1 LAVLQRD
8 DESLAPRARIL
19 AGLAVTLT
27 ARPWALTA
35 EAVADARRQGLDEE
49 QIEAAIGVISLFN
62 YFTRVADATGIEFDY
77 PTALPAFEPDLGQ
90 VTAARPDRPVSLS
103 RPAGSRRRPEA
114 EGLRAAW
121 ASWRA
126 YVLEADQPISQRER
140 RLLAA
145 VAAEE
150 AADWAGA
157 EALNGVR
164 SGPDGD
170 DQLIGFARKLS
181 RQPWAM
187 GEADL
192 DRLRSLG
199 YSDEAVLHVIS
210 VVAHQNADSRLVL
223 GLGATRDK
231 SRSLRRTEHGSRP
244 RHPLTRYPPGADR
257 DPVSLPIPVR
267 PGAAV
272 PNRLPTV

>member
-1 LAVLQRD
+1 LAVLQGD
-8 DESLAPRARIL
+8 DESLAPRARTL
-19 AGLAVTLT
+19 ARLAVTLT

-35 EAVADARRQGLDEE
+35 EAVGDARRQGLDEE

-90 VTAARPDRPVSLS
+90 VTAPRPDRPVWFS
-103 RPAGSRRRPEA
+103 RPAGGRRRPRL

-121 ASWRA
+121 ESWRV

-150 AADWAGA
+150 ATDWESA
-157 EALNGVR
+157 EAFE
-164 SGPDGD
+164 SGSDTD

-181 RQPWAM
+181 RQPWRM
-187 GEADL
+187 GEGDL
-192 DRLRSLG
+192 ERLRSLG
-199 YSDEAVLHVIS
+199 YSEEAVLHVIS
-210 VVAHQNADSRLVL
+210 VVAHQNADSRLAL
-223 GLGATRDK
+223 GLGAMT
-231 SRSLRRTEHGSRP
+231 
-244 RHPLTRYPPGADR
+244 
-257 DPVSLPIPVR
+257 
-267 PGAAV
+267 
-272 PNRLPTV
+272 